1 LKSQLKFLRG
11 CPIVAIWWHNG
22 ASRPAHRPS
31 GPVRRPQKGNHNG
44 SNDDP
49 RDAPDPGGIS
59 AHDRRTGD
67 RGAGVLGSGRSDRE
81 PHDQV
86 NPPAQKRP
94 GVRIAR
100 TCTVDAVPGSN
111 GNSRRGGGGFGF
123 TGPAEFYTD
132 GRMTCYRAKAVMRFR
147 LGYSRLEVHDCNGRQ
162 YTIAGFRDGR
172 WDLVT
177 LDAFSTQVVRRRRL
191 P

>member
-1 LKSQLKFLRG
+1 MAATTTREMRRILVAFLHMIAG
-11 CPIVAIWWHNG
+11 LATGALATSGATAAI
-22 ASRPAHRPS
+22 
-31 GPVRRPQKGNHNG
+31 GPH
-44 SNDDP
+44 
-49 RDAPDPGGIS
+49 
-59 AHDRRTGD
+59 
-67 RGAGVLGSGRSDRE
+67 E
-81 PHDQV
+81 QV

-94 GVRIAR
+94 GVRLVE
-100 TCTVDAVPGSN
+100 TCTIDALPGSH
-111 GNSRRGGGGFGF
+111 GNSRRGGGFGF
-123 TGPAEFYTD
+123 TGPAEFYSD

-147 LGYSRLEVHDCNGRQ
+147 LGYSRLAVHDCNGRH